1 MAKHSTDKVGT
12 QILSTFAIMIVIVIM
27 SAIAFFKMANL
38 ITFDIYKNQDGL
50 LDHNSLN
57 FYLQTF
63 SRSEMTH
70 FSAFLIVFNIFIES
84 QLNVSLN
91 SLFHQC

>member
-12 QILSTFAIMIVIVIM
+12 QLLSTFAIMIVIVIM

-50 LDHNSLN
+50 HNHNSLN

-63 SRSEMTH
+63 SISEITH
-70 FSAFLIVFNIFIES
+70 FSVFLIVFNIFIES
-84 QLNVSLN
+84 QLNGSLN